1 VLISP
6 VLKNMKSMKL
16 VYAAMLAAVLFGCA
30 TQAPVKTSVLSAS
43 LGSATQAPSAY
54 LTEASKAKLPE
65 KRDRY
70 RLLAAHAYIN
80 AGNYS
85 AAEKVLNVMLKDRVQ
100 EHTLLA
106 EHIYLSARIA
116 EQVSGQEAALSM
128 LDYPPHWQLP
138 QSQKITYHR
147 YKAKLYKQVNRPLDQ
162 VRQLSLLS
170 SYVPS
175 FEAAKINEVIWKILQ
190 PLNEDTVKGFAKDAL
205 NPTFAGWLQ
214 LAFIAKH
221 YAVDPNQLVQY
232 LGQWQRNNPYHPA
245 AVKLPLDLEKALNA
259 KPFKPQNIAVLLPLS
274 GPRAAVAEPIRQ
286 GILSSYLSQFDSKV
300 SVNFYDTHKGVE
312 LAYQQAVTAGAEFVI
327 GPLLPDEVEKM
338 QNLNDKGKLML
349 PQLFL
354 NQTENFTPK
363 PHQFYFSLSPAQE
376 ASDAARKLFKDGISL
391 PLLLVSND
399 PIGKRMAESFNQTW
413 LGLTENNAEIHYYN
427 PGDQMKLTVQ
437 EALGVKDSEARIA
450 RMKAL
455 LGNKLEADFR
465 SRRDIDAIYMVSAA
479 QDLSL
484 LKPFL
489 DVNFSVFAKPVALYT
504 TSRSRLENDSTQGA
518 QELNN
523 MMISDIPWL
532 MRESGETQ
540 MVSELWGQWSNSQKR
555 LYIMGFDSLD
565 LVNRLAQM
573 RAFPGFQFNGRSG
586 ALSLKPNGVIERQLS
601 WGRYQKGVLTP
612 Q

>member
-1 VLISP
+1 MLKSP
-6 VLKNMKSMKL
+6 VIKTMNSAKIIGA
-16 VYAAMLAAVLFGCA
+16 VILATVLFGCA
-30 TQAPVKTSVLSAS
+30 SQTQVKQPALSAS
-43 LGSATQAPSAY
+43 LGSATHKPTAY
-54 LTEASKAKLPE
+54 LAEASNAKLPE

-80 AGNYS
+80 DGNYV
-85 AAEKVLNVMLKDRVQ
+85 AAEKVLNAMLKDRVQ

-116 EQVSGQEAALSM
+116 EQIAGHDAALAL

-147 YKAKLYKQVNRPLDQ
+147 YKARLYKQANLPIDQ

-170 SYVPS
+170 TFLPS
-175 FEAAKINEVIWKILQ
+175 FEAAKVSDTIWNILQ
-190 PLNEDTVKGFAKDAL
+190 PLHEDTVKGFAKDAL

-214 LAFIAKH
+214 LAYIAKH
-221 YAVDPNQLVQY
+221 YAVDPNQLVLH
-232 LGQWQRNNPYHPA
+232 LGQWQRNNPYHTA
-245 AVKLPLDLEKALNA
+245 AVKLPSDLEKALNA
-259 KPFKPQNIAVLLPLS
+259 KPFRPKNIAVLLPLS
-274 GPRAAVAEPIRQ
+274 GPRAAVAEPIRL
-286 GILSSYLSQFDSKV
+286 GILSSYQSQFDSKA
-300 SVNFYDTHKGVE
+300 SVNFYDTQLGIE
-312 LAYQQAVTAGAEFVI
+312 QAYQQAVSAGAEFVI
-327 GPLLPDEVEKM
+327 GPLLPEEVEKL
-338 QNLNDKGKLML
+338 QNLNDKGKLLL

-354 NQTENFTPK
+354 NQTDNFTPK
-363 PHQFYFSLSPAQE
+363 AHQFYFSLSPAQE
-376 ASDAARKLFKDGISL
+376 ASDAARKLFQDGINL

-399 PIGKRMAESFNQTW
+399 PVGKRMAESFNQAW
-413 LGLTENNAEIHYYN
+413 FGLTQSNAEIHYYN

-437 EALGVKDSEARIA
+437 EALGVKDSVARID

-484 LKPFL
+484 LKAFL

-504 TSRSRLENDSTQGA
+504 TSRSRLENDSGQA
-518 QELNN
+518 VQELNKL
-523 MMISDIPWL
+523 MISDIPWL
-532 MRESGETQ
+532 MRDSSETR
-540 MVSELWGQWSNSQKR
+540 MVNELWAQWSYSQKR
-555 LYIMGFDSLD
+555 LYIMGFDALD

-586 ALSLKPNGVIERQLS
+586 ALSVKPNGVIERQLS
-601 WGRYQKGVLTP
+601 WGRYQQGVLTP